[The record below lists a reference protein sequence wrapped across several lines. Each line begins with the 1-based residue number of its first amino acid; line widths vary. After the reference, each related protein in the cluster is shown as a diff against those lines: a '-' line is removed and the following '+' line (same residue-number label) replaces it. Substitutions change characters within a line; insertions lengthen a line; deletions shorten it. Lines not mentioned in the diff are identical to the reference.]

1 VYPSGCISEQA
12 NAKDRCTNSKHKAF
26 LDYGGRGIQF
36 KFASPVA
43 MALWVQENLGLH
55 PELHLDRIDND
66 GHYEPGN
73 LRYLNS
79 SQSQSNTRKR
89 RLNAAMHAFRQ
100 RHPAIKYAD
109 STLRY
114 LLGCRMTDEE
124 IIARF
129 HRKSNKPKGVFG
141 TFSMPDPVIV
151 SLRKDY

>member
-1 VYPSGCISEQA
+1 M
-12 NAKDRCTNSKHKAF
+12 AKDRCTNSRNKAF
-26 LDYGGRGIQF
+26 SDYGGRGIQF
-36 KFASPVA
+36 KFANPVA

-55 PELHLDRIDND
+55 PELELDRIDND

-79 SQSQSNTRKR
+79 FQNQSNTRRR
-89 RLNAAMHAFRQ
+89 RLNATMHAFRQ
-100 RHPAIKYAD
+100 RHPEIKYAD

-114 LLGCRMTDEE
+114 LLGRRMTDEE

-141 TFSMPDPVIV
+141 TYSMPDPVIA
-151 SLRKDY
+151 SLCKDY